1 VKTFYLILAILFF
14 LFMQIA
20 VADWLSLG
28 PVAPDFLVLIVVF
41 FSLYRGAMRGSI
53 FGFVV
58 GFLQDLANPGFL
70 GLNAMTKTVLGYA
83 VGKVGTKTFPE
94 NAPFLF
100 VLFSSVAFAHDV
112 VYLVFFSWP
121 DVASAF
127 LLMLTSALPS
137 AIYTGVFG
145 VIVHR
150 LLTTLGAKVVSA
162 IGKEGQ

>member
-1 VKTFYLILAILFF
+1 MKTFYLILVILFF
-14 LFMQIA
+14 LFMQL
-20 VADWLSLG
+20 VLTDWLSVG
-28 PVAPDFLVLIVVF
+28 TVAPDFLILIVVF
-41 FSLYRGAMRGSI
+41 FSLYRGAMHGSI

-70 GLNAMTKTVLGYA
+70 GLNALAKSVLGYA
-83 VGKVGTKTFPE
+83 VGKIGTKTFPE

-100 VLFSSVAFAHDV
+100 VLFSAAAFGHDV

-121 DVASAF
+121 DVASTF
-127 LLMLTSALPS
+127 LLMFTSALPS
-137 AIYTGVFG
+137 AIYTGMFG
-145 VIVHR
+145 VVVHR

>member
-1 VKTFYLILAILFF
+1 VKPFFLILAILFF
-14 LFMQIA
+14 LLMQLS
-20 VADWLSLG
+20 VAEWLSLG
-28 PVAPDFLVLIVVF
+28 PVAPDFLILITVF
-41 FSLYRGAMRGSI
+41 FALYRGAIQGSI

-70 GLNAMTKTVLGYA
+70 GLNALTKSVVGYA
-83 VGKVGTKTFPE
+83 IGKIGTKTFPE
-94 NAPFLF
+94 NVPFLV
-100 VLFSSVAFAHDV
+100 VLFSATAFGHDV

-127 LLMLTSALPS
+127 LLMFSSALPS

>member
-1 VKTFYLILAILFF
+1 MKTFYLILAILFF
-14 LFMQIA
+14 LFMQIV

-28 PVAPDFLVLIVVF
+28 PVAPDFLILVVVF

-70 GLNAMTKTVLGYA
+70 GLNALAKSLLGFA
-83 VGKVGTKTFPE
+83 VGKIGSKTFPE

-100 VLFSSVAFAHDV
+100 VLFSATAFGHDI
-112 VYLVFFSWP
+112 VYLLFFSWP
-121 DVASAF
+121 DVASA
-127 LLMLTSALPS
+127 LLMTFSAALPS
-137 AIYTGVFG
+137 ALYTAVFG

-150 LLTTLGAKVVSA
+150 ILTLLGAKVVSA
-162 IGKEGQ
+162 FGKEGQ